1 MEKNEWKV
9 NSRGE
14 QDRRRE
20 KLDDDE
26 IPWVTKKFAGNC
38 SGWRMTGGI
47 LLTVTRGDDSRLCH
61 ADDVSAKGSKD
72 ARWGSRSFFEV
83 LWSCSNDR

>member
-1 MEKNEWKV
+1 MEENTRKV

-26 IPWVTKKFAGNC
+26 IPWMMKKFVGDGC
-38 SGWRMTGGI
+38 RGW
-47 LLTVTRGDDSRLCH
+47 
-61 ADDVSAKGSKD
+61 
-72 ARWGSRSFFEV
+72 
-83 LWSCSNDR
+83 